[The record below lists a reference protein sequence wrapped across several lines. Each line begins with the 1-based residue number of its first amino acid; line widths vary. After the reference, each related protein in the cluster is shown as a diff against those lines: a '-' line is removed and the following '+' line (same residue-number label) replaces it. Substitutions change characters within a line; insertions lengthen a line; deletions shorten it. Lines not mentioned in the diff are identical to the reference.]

1 MPTPIPEILR
11 VSVIKLKSQP
21 AISGTS
27 TSKDVESIEIKT
39 GVGRAGI
46 CLTPE
51 VGVGVGVGDG
61 DVLLVAVGVGDE
73 VGDSGLLNSF
83 KLQDEMYFSKVNNS
97 FESAVSEYL
106 IFTVIQLYT

>member
-27 TSKDVESIEIKT
+27 TSKDVESIEINT

-46 CLTPE
+46 CFMPE
-51 VGVGVGVGDG
+51 VGVGVGEA
-61 DVLLVAVGVGDE
+61 LLVGVGVGVGLDE
-73 VGDSGLLNSF
+73 SGFLNSL
-83 KLQDEMYFSKVNNS
+83 KPQDEMYFSKVNIS
-97 FESAVSEYL
+97 FESTVNEYL

>member
-11 VSVIKLKSQP
+11 VSVIKLKSHP

-27 TSKDVESIEIKT
+27 TSKDVESIEINT

-46 CLTPE
+46 CFMPE
-51 VGVGVGVGDG
+51 VGVGEALLVGVE
-61 DVLLVAVGVGDE
+61 AGVGLDE
-73 VGDSGLLNSF
+73 SGLLNSL
-83 KLQDEMYFSKVNNS
+83 KPQDEMYFSKVNIS
-97 FESAVSEYL
+97 FESTVNEYL

>member
-51 VGVGVGVGDG
+51 VGVGVGDG
-61 DVLLVAVGVGDE
+61 DALLVAVGMGDE